1 MKRIFSSILCALVI
15 IGTSAL
21 QAQEYLHIVSLES
34 INGGN
39 ATFLSAGTGKD
50 KNASKDNAV
59 KSLFHTLLF
68 QGVDGVNNG
77 APLVTKKNDSYTNTF
92 FDSNARYKPYLIES
106 NENVKPEKSGSGYQ
120 CTMRVT
126 IRLTQLTNDVR
137 RNTGYSEETK
147 AEEAQKPKPTVIVV
161 PFKKDGESYKQILE
175 NDYDRRVAVDEVKKG
190 FNDCGIRTMDLMS
203 HITSAIR
210 RGHYEENAGAAESN
224 DKTLLASSNADVCVV
239 VDFQKM
245 SSASGNRVELRLH
258 AYDVATNADW
268 GSQTSG
274 TRNYYKTTSFPELCR
289 HAVKKIIDPFLA
301 QIQKYYDEPTRVS
314 LQVSLS
320 GDMGSNMLMSL
331 QEPACASG
339 DCVADFI
346 MYWLDDNAYNGDYH
360 LQGVVDEQVIFDYVM
375 IPKAD
380 KKGRKMNP
388 LKFLSQL
395 KKALKDEGIESV
407 SRIENGTIILTVS
420 KGF

>member
-1 MKRIFSSILCALVI
+1 MCLLALLM
-15 IGTSAL
+15 GGSTL
-21 QAQEYLHIVSLES
+21 HAQEYLQIVSLES
-34 INGGN
+34 IHGSN
-39 ATFLSAGTGKD
+39 ATFLTTGAGKD
-50 KNASKDNAV
+50 KNSSKDNAV
-59 KSLFHTLLF
+59 KSLFYTLMF
-68 QGVDGVNNG
+68 QGVDGVNG
-77 APLVTKKNDSYTNTF
+77 GTPLVTQKNDSYTDTF
-92 FDSNARYKPYLIES
+92 FNLNARYKPYVVD
-106 NENVKPEKSGSGYQ
+106 NEEETKPTKTGNGYQ

-137 RNTGYSEETK
+137 RNTGYSEAKKVEK
-147 AEEAQKPKPTVIVV
+147 QLESKPTVIVV

-203 HITSAIR
+203 HITGAIR
-210 RGHYEENAGAAESN
+210 RGQYEENAGAAESN
-224 DKTLLASSNADVCVV
+224 DKTLLTSSNADVCVV
-239 VDFQKM
+239 VDFQKE
-245 SSASGNRVELRLH
+245 STAAGNRVEMRLH

-268 GSQTSG
+268 GSQTGGSK
-274 TRNYYKTTSFPELCR
+274 NYYRTASFPTLCR
-289 HAVKKIIDPFLA
+289 YAVAGIIDPFLN
-301 QIQKYYDEPTRVS
+301 QIQKYYSEPTRVS

-331 QEPACASG
+331 QEPACESG

-346 MYWLDDNAYNGDYH
+346 MYWLDDNAHNGDYH
-360 LQGVVDEQVIFDYVM
+360 LQGVVDEQVIFDYIM

-380 KKGRKMNP
+380 RKGRKMNP

-407 SRIENGTIILTVS
+407 SRLEGGTIILTVS